1 MTPEQITGLG
11 PALTEF
17 IGSFKTCLGESR
29 LLDHFATYCRGLLSS
44 LKRKSVEPIALAAGS
59 TVRAVQLFISDRDWA
74 HLRLR
79 DQLQQRIAR
88 LHVPAPGTGRAP
100 DDLGVIGPIDETSM
114 VKKGDE
120 TPGVKRQYLGT
131 VGKLENGIVTVHL
144 GLVHGD
150 FKALLD
156 SELFLPQ
163 DWADDRERCRA
174 AKIPDELSYRPKTD
188 IAIEL
193 LRRALGNG
201 IRFDWIVFDEG
212 YGKAPAFL
220 FDLDHLG
227 QTWIGEVPKS
237 FRCWPVRPKYHS
249 QRKEYASKEV
259 RNVVRWSPA
268 FVYQSWQAIT
278 FPRETVAPIVWDI
291 KAAQVYLVDNGH
303 PTDRTYWLI
312 VAWNRATDEYKY
324 FVSNAPP
331 RTGLDLLLKVAFRR
345 SQIEHLFRLAKDEV
359 GLGHFEGRSY
369 VGLMRHMILC
379 QLVVLFLAEQ
389 AARLNAELAATPPPA
404 DPTPAKPSPA
414 ATANSPRGEKIGPQ
428 DSAGHPKDS
437 SVPRPGVGD
446 ADRYASDSTAHHHG
460 ADRRPLELAG
470 RPLA

>member
-29 LLDHFATYCRGLLSS
+29 LLDHFATYCRGLLSG

-59 TVRAVQLFISDRDWA
+59 TVRAVQLFISDREWA

-88 LHVPAPGTGRAP
+88 LHLPAPGTGRAP
-100 DDLGVIGPIDETSM
+100 DDLGVIGPIDETSV
-114 VKKGDE
+114 VKKGDQ

-144 GLVHGD
+144 GLVHGE
-150 FKALLD
+150 FKAVLD
-156 SELFLPQ
+156 SEL
-163 DWADDRERCRA
+163 
-174 AKIPDELSYRPKTD
+174 
-188 IAIEL
+188 
-193 LRRALGNG
+193 
-201 IRFDWIVFDEG
+201 

-220 FDLDHLG
+220 FDLDRLG

-249 QRKEYASKEV
+249 PRKEYGSKEV

-268 FVYQSWQAIT
+268 YVYQPWQAIT
-278 FPRETVAPIVWDI
+278 FPRETVEPMVWDI
-291 KAAQVYLVDNGH
+291 KAAQVHLVDNGRA
-303 PTDRTYWLI
+303 TDRTYWLI

-331 RTGLDLLLKVAFRR
+331 RTALDLLLKVAFRR
-345 SQIEHLFRLAKDEV
+345 SEIEHLFRVAKDEV

-389 AARLNAELAATPPPA
+389 ADRLNAELAATPPPA
-404 DPTPAKPSPA
+404 DPAPVEPSSATPPDAKAGPTT
-414 ATANSPRGEKIGPQ
+414 ATTAPTADPPRGKKITPP
-428 DSAGHPKDS
+428 DSVQNTEDS
-437 SVPRPGVGD
+437 SLPWADPVP
-446 ADRYASDSTAHHHG
+446 ADPLASHSAAHHHG
-460 ADRRPLELAG
+460 AGRRMPQLALC
-470 RPLA
+470 PLA

>member
-29 LLDHFATYCRGLLSS
+29 LLDHFATYCRGLLSG

-59 TVRAVQLFISDRDWA
+59 TVRALQLFISDRDWA

-79 DQLQQRIAR
+79 DQLPQRVAR
-88 LHVPAPGTGRAP
+88 LHVPAPGTSRAP
-100 DDLGVIGPIDETSM
+100 DDLGVIGPIDETSV

-144 GLVHGD
+144 GLVHGE

-163 DWADDRERCRA
+163 DWAEDRRRCQA

-193 LRRALGNG
+193 VCRTLGNG
-201 IRFDWIVFDEG
+201 IHFDWIVFDEG

-220 FDLDHLG
+220 FDLDGLG

-237 FRCWPVRPKYHS
+237 FRCWPVRPKYRS

-259 RNVVRWSPA
+259 RNVVRWSPV

-278 FPRETVAPIVWDI
+278 FPRETVAPVVWDI
-291 KAAQVYLVDNGH
+291 KAAQVYLVDNGC

-331 RTGLDLLLKVAFRR
+331 RTRLDLLLKVAFRR
-345 SQIEHLFRLAKDEV
+345 SEIEHLFRVAKDEV
-359 GLGHFEGRSY
+359 GFDHFEGRGY

-389 AARLNAELAATPPPA
+389 AARLNAQLAATPPPT
-404 DPTPAKPSPA
+404 DPTPAKPLPA
-414 ATANSPRGEKIGPQ
+414 ATANPPRGKKIGPQ
-428 DSAGHPKDS
+428 DSAETSNDS
-437 SVPRPGVGD
+437 SISRAGVVN
-446 ADRYASDSTAHHHG
+446 AAHLPSNSPAHHHG
-460 ADRRPLELAG
+460 ADRRPFELAG